1 MDDKNKFSVVKVAI
15 RAGVSTAAVSRVM
28 NRNGGYS
35 METLVKMEG
44 VTKVFPGVRALNNIS
59 FEIKAGEVHVLM
71 GENGAGKSTLMKILS
86 GVYQP
91 TSGKITVKGKE
102 FSRLTPKDAYEQGIS
117 IIYQELSVIN
127 ELSIL
132 ENLFVGKLPSR
143 RVAGISVVDYKGM
156 VEQAGNVLDKVGL
169 KRKPGQLVEEISISE
184 KQQCEIAKALI
195 ANADVIIMDEPTSS
209 LTASETAQLFQIIR
223 HLKEE
228 GKGIVY
234 ISHKMDEIKEIG
246 DVITVLKDGAYVGTR
261 NVKEITLDEVIRM
274 MVGREIKGTYHNQ
287 SIRDFSKEPVVFE
300 VRNISRKD
308 NRVRDVSFQVRRGEI
323 VGFAGLV
330 GAGRSE
336 LMNAVFGAEPRSSGR
351 IFIHGEEVTIK
362 SPYEAIKNGLAMV
375 TENRRETGFL
385 NNFNIKQNISIVPF
399 LKTSRGKG
407 LTGLLDNRAEDE
419 YGAKQK
425 KDMNIKCRDVEQ
437 NITELSGGNQQKVI
451 LGKWMAAESKVII
464 FDEPTKGIDVGS
476 KSEIYVLMR
485 RLADQGKGVVMVS
498 SEMPELLSVCDTIC
512 VFREGRIGLTYGIGE
527 ATEENILRSS
537 TGEA

>member
-1 MDDKNKFSVVKVAI
+1 
-15 RAGVSTAAVSRVM
+15 
-28 NRNGGYS
+28 

-44 VTKVFPGVRALNNIS
+44 VTKVFPGVRALDNIS

-102 FSRLTPKDAYEQGIS
+102 FTHLTPKDSYECGIS

-132 ENLFVGKLPSR
+132 ENLFVGKLPTR
-143 RVAGISVVDYKGM
+143 RVGGIRVVDYKGM
-156 VEQAGNVLDKVGL
+156 TDRAREVLDKVGL
-169 KRKPGQLVEEISISE
+169 KRRPGQLVEEISISE

-195 ANADVIIMDEPTSS
+195 SNADVIIMDEPTSS
-209 LTASETAQLFQIIR
+209 LTTSETAHLFDIIR
-223 HLKEE
+223 QLKAE

-246 DVITVLKDGAYVGTR
+246 DVITVLKDGTYVGTR
-261 NVKEITLDEVIRM
+261 NVKEITLDDVIRM
-274 MVGREIKGTYHNQ
+274 MVGREIKGTYRNEETE
-287 SIRDFSKEPVVFE
+287 DFDKEPVIFE
-300 VRNISRKD
+300 ARNISRRD
-308 NRVRDVSFQVRRGEI
+308 GRVRDVSFQVRKGEI

-336 LMNAVFGAEPRSSGR
+336 LMNALFGAEPKLSGQV
-351 IFIHGEEVTIK
+351 FIGGREVTIR

-385 NNFNIKQNISIVPF
+385 NNFSIKQNISIVPF
-399 LKTSRGKG
+399 LKTSKG
-407 LTGLLDNRAEDE
+407 NGLIGLLDNKAEEE
-419 YGAKQK
+419 YAAKQK

-451 LGKWMAAESKVII
+451 LGKWMAAESSVII

-485 RLADQGKGVVMVS
+485 RLASQGKGVIMVS

-512 VFREGRIGLTYGIGE
+512 VFRDGEIRMTYAVRE
-527 ATEENILRSS
+527 ATEEKILKSS
-537 TGEA
+537 TGEE

>member
-1 MDDKNKFSVVKVAI
+1 
-15 RAGVSTAAVSRVM
+15 
-28 NRNGGYS
+28 

-44 VTKVFPGVRALNNIS
+44 VTKVFPGVRALDNIS

-91 TSGKITVKGKE
+91 TSGKITVKEKE
-102 FSRLTPKDAYEQGIS
+102 LTHLTPKDSYECGIS
-117 IIYQELSVIN
+117 IIYQELSIIN

-132 ENLFVGKLPSR
+132 ENLFVGKLPTR
-143 RVAGISVVDYKGM
+143 RVGGIRVVDYKGM
-156 VEQAGNVLDKVGL
+156 TDRAQEVLDKVGL
-169 KRKPGQLVEEISISE
+169 KRRPSQLVEEISISE

-195 ANADVIIMDEPTSS
+195 SNADVIIMDEPTSS
-209 LTASETAQLFQIIR
+209 LTTSETAHLFDIIR
-223 HLKEE
+223 QLKAE

-246 DVITVLKDGAYVGTR
+246 DVITVLKDGTYVGTR
-261 NVKEITLDEVIRM
+261 NVKEITLDDVIRM
-274 MVGREIKGTYHNQ
+274 MVGREIKGTYRNEETE
-287 SIRDFSKEPVVFE
+287 DFDKEPVIFE
-300 VRNISRKD
+300 ARNISRRDGK
-308 NRVRDVSFQVRRGEI
+308 VRDVSFQVRKGEI
-323 VGFAGLV
+323 MGFAGLV

-336 LMNAVFGAEPRSSGR
+336 LMNALFGAEPKLSGQV
-351 IFIHGEEVTIK
+351 FIGGREVTIR

-385 NNFNIKQNISIVPF
+385 NNFSIKQNISIVPF
-399 LKTSRGKG
+399 LKTSKG
-407 LTGLLDNRAEDE
+407 NGLIGLLDNKAEEE
-419 YGAKQK
+419 YAAKQK

-451 LGKWMAAESKVII
+451 LGKWMAAESSVII

-485 RLADQGKGVVMVS
+485 RLASQGKGVIMVS

-512 VFREGRIGLTYGIGE
+512 VFRDGGIRMTYAVRE
-527 ATEENILRSS
+527 ATEEKILKSS
-537 TGEA
+537 TGEE

>member
-1 MDDKNKFSVVKVAI
+1 
-15 RAGVSTAAVSRVM
+15 
-28 NRNGGYS
+28 

-44 VTKVFPGVRALNNIS
+44 VTKVFPGVRALDNIS

-102 FSRLTPKDAYEQGIS
+102 FTHLTPKDSYECGIS

-132 ENLFVGKLPSR
+132 ENLFVGKLPTR
-143 RVAGISVVDYKGM
+143 RVGGIRVVDYKGM
-156 VEQAGNVLDKVGL
+156 TGRAQEVLDKVGL
-169 KRKPGQLVEEISISE
+169 KRRPSQLVEEISISE

-195 ANADVIIMDEPTSS
+195 SNADVIIMDEPTSS
-209 LTASETAQLFQIIR
+209 LTTSETAHLFDIIR
-223 HLKEE
+223 QLKAE

-246 DVITVLKDGAYVGTR
+246 DVITVLKDGTYVGTR
-261 NVKEITLDEVIRM
+261 NVKEITLDDVIKM
-274 MVGREIKGTYHNQ
+274 MVGREIKGTYHNEE
-287 SIRDFSKEPVVFE
+287 IEDFSKEPVIFE
-300 VRNISRKD
+300 ARNINRKD
-308 NRVRDVSFQVRRGEI
+308 GKVRDVSFQVRKGEI

-336 LMNAVFGAEPRSSGR
+336 LMNALFGAEPKLSGQV
-351 IFIHGEEVTIK
+351 FIGGREVTIR

-385 NNFNIKQNISIVPF
+385 NNFSIKQNISIVPF
-399 LKTSRGKG
+399 LKTSRGNG
-407 LTGLLDNRAEDE
+407 LIGLLDNKAEEE
-419 YGAKQK
+419 YAAKQK
-425 KDMNIKCRDVEQ
+425 TDMNIKCRDVEQ

-451 LGKWMAAESKVII
+451 LGKWMAAESSVII

-485 RLADQGKGVVMVS
+485 RLASQGKGVIMVS
-498 SEMPELLSVCDTIC
+498 SEMPELLAVCDTIC
-512 VFREGRIGLTYGIGE
+512 VFRDGEIRMTYAVRE
-527 ATEENILRSS
+527 ATEEKILKSS
-537 TGEA
+537 TGEE

>member
-1 MDDKNKFSVVKVAI
+1 
-15 RAGVSTAAVSRVM
+15 
-28 NRNGGYS
+28 

-44 VTKVFPGVRALNNIS
+44 VTKVFPGVRALDNIS

-102 FSRLTPKDAYEQGIS
+102 FTHLTPKDSYECGIS
-117 IIYQELSVIN
+117 IIYQELSIIN

-132 ENLFVGKLPSR
+132 ENLFVGKLPTR
-143 RVAGISVVDYKGM
+143 RVGGIRVVDYKGM
-156 VEQAGNVLDKVGL
+156 TDRAQEVLDKVGL
-169 KRKPGQLVEEISISE
+169 KRRPSQLVEEISISE

-195 ANADVIIMDEPTSS
+195 SNADVIIMDEPTSS
-209 LTASETAQLFQIIR
+209 LTTSETAHLFDIIR
-223 HLKEE
+223 QLKAE

-246 DVITVLKDGAYVGTR
+246 DVITVLKDGTYVGTR
-261 NVKEITLDEVIRM
+261 NVKEITLDDVIRM
-274 MVGREIKGTYHNQ
+274 MVGREIKGTYRNEETE
-287 SIRDFSKEPVVFE
+287 DFDKEPVIFE
-300 VRNISRKD
+300 ARNISRRDGK
-308 NRVRDVSFQVRRGEI
+308 VRDVSFQVRKGEI
-323 VGFAGLV
+323 MGFAGLV

-336 LMNAVFGAEPRSSGR
+336 LMNALFGAEPKLSGQV
-351 IFIHGEEVTIK
+351 FIGGREVTIR

-385 NNFNIKQNISIVPF
+385 NNFSIKQNISIVPF
-399 LKTSRGKG
+399 LKTSKG
-407 LTGLLDNRAEDE
+407 NGLIGLLDNKAEEE
-419 YGAKQK
+419 YAAKQK

-451 LGKWMAAESKVII
+451 LGKWMAAESSVII

-485 RLADQGKGVVMVS
+485 RLASQGKGVIMVS

-512 VFREGRIGLTYGIGE
+512 VFRDGGIRMTYAVRE
-527 ATEENILRSS
+527 ATEEKILKSS
-537 TGEA
+537 TGEE

>member
-1 MDDKNKFSVVKVAI
+1 
-15 RAGVSTAAVSRVM
+15 
-28 NRNGGYS
+28 

-44 VTKVFPGVRALNNIS
+44 VTKVFPGVRALDNIS

-102 FSRLTPKDAYEQGIS
+102 FTHLTPKDSYECGIS

-132 ENLFVGKLPSR
+132 ENLFVGKLPTR
-143 RVAGISVVDYKGM
+143 RVGGIRVVDYKGM
-156 VEQAGNVLDKVGL
+156 TDRAQEVLEKVGL
-169 KRKPGQLVEEISISE
+169 KRRPSQLVEEISISE

-195 ANADVIIMDEPTSS
+195 SNADVIIMDEPTSS
-209 LTASETAQLFQIIR
+209 LTTSETAHLFDIIR
-223 HLKEE
+223 QLKAE

-246 DVITVLKDGAYVGTR
+246 DVITVLKDGTYVGTR
-261 NVKEITLDEVIRM
+261 NVKEITLDDVIRM
-274 MVGREIKGTYHNQ
+274 MVGREIKGTYRNEETE
-287 SIRDFSKEPVVFE
+287 DFDKEPVIFE
-300 VRNISRKD
+300 ARNISRRDGK
-308 NRVRDVSFQVRRGEI
+308 VRDVSFQVRKGEI

-336 LMNAVFGAEPRSSGR
+336 LMNALFGAEPKLSGQV
-351 IFIHGEEVTIK
+351 FIGGREVTIR

-385 NNFNIKQNISIVPF
+385 NNFSIKQNISIVPF
-399 LKTSRGKG
+399 LKTSKG
-407 LTGLLDNRAEDE
+407 NGLIGLLDNKAEEE
-419 YGAKQK
+419 YAAKQK

-451 LGKWMAAESKVII
+451 LGKWMAAESSVII

-485 RLADQGKGVVMVS
+485 RLASQGKGVIMVS

-512 VFREGRIGLTYGIGE
+512 VFRDGGIRMTYAVRE
-527 ATEENILRSS
+527 ATEEKILKSS
-537 TGEA
+537 TGEE

>member
-1 MDDKNKFSVVKVAI
+1 
-15 RAGVSTAAVSRVM
+15 
-28 NRNGGYS
+28 

-44 VTKVFPGVRALNNIS
+44 VTKVFPGVRALDNIS

-102 FSRLTPKDAYEQGIS
+102 FTHLTPKDSYECGIS

-132 ENLFVGKLPSR
+132 ENLFVGKLPTR
-143 RVAGISVVDYKGM
+143 RVGGIRVVDYKGM
-156 VEQAGNVLDKVGL
+156 TGRAQEVLDKVGL
-169 KRKPGQLVEEISISE
+169 KRRPSQLVEEISISE

-195 ANADVIIMDEPTSS
+195 SNADVIIMDEPTSS
-209 LTASETAQLFQIIR
+209 LTTSETAHLFDIIR
-223 HLKEE
+223 QLKAE

-246 DVITVLKDGAYVGTR
+246 DVITVLKDGTYVGTR
-261 NVKEITLDEVIRM
+261 NVKEITLDDVIKM
-274 MVGREIKGTYHNQ
+274 MVGREIKGTYHNEE
-287 SIRDFSKEPVVFE
+287 IEDFSKEPVIFE
-300 VRNISRKD
+300 ARNINRKDGKVRN
-308 NRVRDVSFQVRRGEI
+308 VSFQVRKGEI

-336 LMNAVFGAEPRSSGR
+336 LMNALFGAEPKLSGQV
-351 IFIHGEEVTIK
+351 FIGGREVTIR

-385 NNFNIKQNISIVPF
+385 NNFSIKQNISIVPF
-399 LKTSRGKG
+399 LKTSRGNG
-407 LTGLLDNRAEDE
+407 LIGLLDNKAEEE
-419 YGAKQK
+419 YAAKQK
-425 KDMNIKCRDVEQ
+425 TDMNIKCRDVEQ

-451 LGKWMAAESKVII
+451 LGKWMAAESSVII

-485 RLADQGKGVVMVS
+485 RLASQGKGVIMVS

-512 VFREGRIGLTYGIGE
+512 VFRDGEIRMTYAVRE
-527 ATEENILRSS
+527 ATEEKILKSS
-537 TGEA
+537 TGEE

>member
-1 MDDKNKFSVVKVAI
+1 
-15 RAGVSTAAVSRVM
+15 
-28 NRNGGYS
+28 

-44 VTKVFPGVRALNNIS
+44 VTKVFPGVRALDNIS

-102 FSRLTPKDAYEQGIS
+102 FTHLTPKDSYECGIS

-132 ENLFVGKLPSR
+132 ENLFVGKLPTR
-143 RVAGISVVDYKGM
+143 RVGGIRVVDYKGM
-156 VEQAGNVLDKVGL
+156 TGRAQEVLDKVGL
-169 KRKPGQLVEEISISE
+169 KRRPSQLVEEISISE

-195 ANADVIIMDEPTSS
+195 SNADVIIMDEPTSS
-209 LTASETAQLFQIIR
+209 LTTSETAHLFDIIR
-223 HLKEE
+223 QLKAE

-246 DVITVLKDGAYVGTR
+246 DVITVLKDGTYVGTR
-261 NVKEITLDEVIRM
+261 TVKEITLDDVIKM
-274 MVGREIKGTYHNQ
+274 MVGREIKGTYHNEE
-287 SIRDFSKEPVVFE
+287 IEDFSKEPVIFE
-300 VRNISRKD
+300 ARNINRKD
-308 NRVRDVSFQVRRGEI
+308 GKVRDVSFQVRKGEI

-336 LMNAVFGAEPRSSGR
+336 LMNALFGAEPKLSGQV
-351 IFIHGEEVTIK
+351 FIGGREVTIR

-385 NNFNIKQNISIVPF
+385 NNFSIKQNISIVPF
-399 LKTSRGKG
+399 LKTSRGNG
-407 LTGLLDNRAEDE
+407 LIGLLDNKAEEE
-419 YGAKQK
+419 YAAKQK
-425 KDMNIKCRDVEQ
+425 TDMNIKCRDVEQ
-437 NITELSGGNQQKVI
+437 NITELSGGNQQKLI
-451 LGKWMAAESKVII
+451 LGKWMAAESSVII

-485 RLADQGKGVVMVS
+485 RLARQGKGVIMVS

-512 VFREGRIGLTYGIGE
+512 VFRDGEIRMTYAVRE
-527 ATEENILRSS
+527 ATEEKILKSS
-537 TGEA
+537 TGEE

>member
-1 MDDKNKFSVVKVAI
+1 
-15 RAGVSTAAVSRVM
+15 
-28 NRNGGYS
+28 
-35 METLVKMEG
+35 MEG
-44 VTKVFPGVRALNNIS
+44 VTKVFPGVRALDNIS

-102 FSRLTPKDAYEQGIS
+102 FTHLTPKDSYECGIS

-132 ENLFVGKLPSR
+132 ENLFVGKLPTR
-143 RVAGISVVDYKGM
+143 RVGGIRVVDYKGM
-156 VEQAGNVLDKVGL
+156 TDRAQEVLEKVGL
-169 KRKPGQLVEEISISE
+169 KRRPGQLVEEISISE

-195 ANADVIIMDEPTSS
+195 SNADVIIMDEPTSS
-209 LTASETAQLFQIIR
+209 LTTSETAHLFDIIR
-223 HLKEE
+223 QLKAE

-246 DVITVLKDGAYVGTR
+246 DVITVLKDGTYVGTR
-261 NVKEITLDEVIRM
+261 NVKEITLDDVIRM
-274 MVGREIKGTYHNQ
+274 MVGREIKGTYRNEGTE
-287 SIRDFSKEPVVFE
+287 DFDKEPVIFE
-300 VRNISRKD
+300 ARNISRRD
-308 NRVRDVSFQVRRGEI
+308 GRVRDVSFQVRKGEI

-336 LMNAVFGAEPRSSGR
+336 LMNALFGAEPKLSGQV
-351 IFIHGEEVTIK
+351 FIGGREVTIR

-385 NNFNIKQNISIVPF
+385 NNFSIKQNISIVPF
-399 LKTSRGKG
+399 LKTSKG
-407 LTGLLDNRAEDE
+407 NGLIGLLDNKAEEE
-419 YGAKQK
+419 YAAKQK

-451 LGKWMAAESKVII
+451 LGKWMAAESSVII

-485 RLADQGKGVVMVS
+485 RLASQGKGVIMVS

-512 VFREGRIGLTYGIGE
+512 VFRDGGIRMTYAVRE
-527 ATEENILRSS
+527 ATEEKILKSS
-537 TGEA
+537 TGEE